1 MLAKKKSVC
10 LFGPTGREKER
21 ENKINVRLGY
31 YLTFFKKANLPQKK
45 NQHSFS
51 IFFGTKKGSKKNN
64 NRDTLSFSV
73 TKSEQTR
80 KT

>member
-1 MLAKKKSVC
+1 M
-10 LFGPTGREKER
+10 FGPTGREKERER

-45 NQHSFS
+45 INIALAYSSEQ
-51 IFFGTKKGSKKNN
+51 KWEVKKNN
-64 NRDTLSFSV
+64 NRDTLTFSV
-73 TKSEQTR
+73 TKREQTR